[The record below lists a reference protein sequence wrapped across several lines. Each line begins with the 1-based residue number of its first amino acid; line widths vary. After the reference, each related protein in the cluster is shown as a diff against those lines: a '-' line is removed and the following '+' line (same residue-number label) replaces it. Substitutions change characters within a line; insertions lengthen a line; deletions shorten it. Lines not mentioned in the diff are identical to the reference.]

1 MKDLFDLN
9 KYEIKIADS
18 LLLELEVLGND
29 AKRDLVENGPSRM
42 IKEDIGEQEYY
53 KNELA
58 VTTKIHGMMF
68 ELINRKMVLEH
79 GDMVRMTNIGRVARR
94 KGYEAVTSGKKSL
107 AKKIKETNE
116 LISAV
121 FDISVTTLKI
131 IGATILLLAAL
142 GVVSVSSST
151 IELIKSWL

>member
-9 KYEIKIADS
+9 EYENDIADA
-18 LLLELEVLGND
+18 LLLELDVLGGD
-29 AKRDLVENGPSRM
+29 AKRDLVENGPHRM

-58 VTTKIHGMMF
+58 ITTKIHGMMF
-68 ELINRKMVLEH
+68 ELINRSMVMEH

-94 KGYEAVTSGKKSL
+94 KGYEAVTSEKKPL
-107 AKKIKETNE
+107 AKKIKEANE

-121 FDISVTTLKI
+121 FDISVTTFKI
-131 IGATILLLAAL
+131 IGAVILLLAAL